1 MISLWEHLRRYSAFL
16 GLLWCGLAAG
26 ASLNAQVLSSNALT
40 VKLIDPIDSAQGSAG
55 QRFHAVIAKDTAIAG
70 VFLAKGSDATIT
82 LVPGTGGS
90 RWTLNLIE
98 VTVNGKVVGVFG
110 QNPAVVPTSA
120 GDFFSMSRKTASTKD
135 RIAVAAGENI
145 RFTLGPANGAAAP
158 PAVAGNP
165 ASTPTRGNVPTSV
178 APQDPSAAYR
188 NAKVAGPR
196 PGDNTFIGP
205 FGSVLYGK
213 YLHIEVRLDGCARQG
228 TATAT
233 CDFSIWDRNPL
244 EMIDMRIGAFALIDN
259 KGQGIGLTG
268 DGAKCC
274 EGRNQSMIVP
284 GVVSH
289 AHYTYSG
296 LDPDVTSI
304 ARVSIKVG
312 EAGSGGNDDFEFRDV
327 PLGQAATQVQE
338 FTPTPKLPQKLVADD
353 NGWRFTVL
361 RCSPLARKSDP
372 DFNVVEC
379 FIKIENLKADRDIK
393 PWTSNFFVDDLGRTH
408 DSVWFPYGAA
418 NGRANVTPST
428 GTIGDEATYARTG
441 PIPEFADFRYGLDTK
456 IYPAQPD
463 VKYGEPRIVFAA
475 YSVIPKDVKHIA
487 HLEYS
492 FRQDSEFRNFSV
504 SFDDIDLTPMPAT
517 KAAPPA
523 VKKPH

>member
-1 MISLWEHLRRYSAFL
+1 LGGGGACDQTQILALRAHATPEEVCARATLQPNQGSRQFCGLRRHLPEFPE
-16 GLLWCGLAAG
+16 
-26 ASLNAQVLSSNALT
+26 T
-40 VKLIDPIDSAQGSAG
+40 
-55 QRFHAVIAKDTAIAG
+55 
-70 VFLAKGSDATIT
+70 
-82 LVPGTGGS
+82 
-90 RWTLNLIE
+90 
-98 VTVNGKVVGVFG
+98 
-110 QNPAVVPTSA
+110 
-120 GDFFSMSRKTASTKD
+120 
-135 RIAVAAGENI
+135 
-145 RFTLGPANGAAAP
+145 
-158 PAVAGNP
+158 
-165 ASTPTRGNVPTSV
+165 
-178 APQDPSAAYR
+178 
-188 NAKVAGPR
+188 
-196 PGDNTFIGP
+196 GDNTFIGP

-327 PLGQAATQVQE
+327 PLGQAAAQVQE

-361 RCSPLARKSDP
+361 RCSPLAR
-372 DFNVVEC
+372 
-379 FIKIENLKADRDIK
+379 
-393 PWTSNFFVDDLGRTH
+393 
-408 DSVWFPYGAA
+408 
-418 NGRANVTPST
+418 
-428 GTIGDEATYARTG
+428 
-441 PIPEFADFRYGLDTK
+441 
-456 IYPAQPD
+456 
-463 VKYGEPRIVFAA
+463 
-475 YSVIPKDVKHIA
+475 
-487 HLEYS
+487 
-492 FRQDSEFRNFSV
+492 
-504 SFDDIDLTPMPAT
+504 
-517 KAAPPA
+517 
-523 VKKPH
+523 